1 MILTLYLISA
11 NVYNSVD
18 APSNRGFSYIEVW
31 MLGTQFP
38 ILLALFEY
46 GLVLYWKKIAKPLDD
61 QNQRMNF
68 DDSKQN
74 IDERIKWIDFVT
86 MTISLIFII
95 SFTSIYWILL
105 WWIVINRMQERIW
118 DKYLKNLNC
127 EKL

>member
-1 MILTLYLISA
+1 MGMILTLYLISA
-11 NVYNSVD
+11 NVYHSVD

-31 MLGTQFP
+31 ILGTQFP

-46 GLVLYWKKIAKPLDD
+46 GLVLYWKKIAKPLDN

-86 MTISLIFII
+86 MTISFIFII
-95 SFTSIYWILL
+95 SFTSIYWIIL
-105 WWIVINRMQERIW
+105 W
-118 DKYLKNLNC
+118 
-127 EKL
+127 

>member
-1 MILTLYLISA
+1 MGMIVTLYLISA

-86 MTISLIFII
+86 MTISFIFIL
-95 SFTSIYWILL
+95 SFTSIYWIIL
-105 WWIVINRMQERIW
+105 W
-118 DKYLKNLNC
+118 
-127 EKL
+127 

>member
-1 MILTLYLISA
+1 
-11 NVYNSVD
+11 
-18 APSNRGFSYIEVW
+18 

-46 GLVLYWKKIAKPLDD
+46 GLILYWKKITKPLDD

-86 MTISLIFII
+86 MTISFIFII
-95 SFTSIYWILL
+95 SFTSIYWIIL
-105 WWIVINRMQERIW
+105 W
-118 DKYLKNLNC
+118 
-127 EKL
+127 